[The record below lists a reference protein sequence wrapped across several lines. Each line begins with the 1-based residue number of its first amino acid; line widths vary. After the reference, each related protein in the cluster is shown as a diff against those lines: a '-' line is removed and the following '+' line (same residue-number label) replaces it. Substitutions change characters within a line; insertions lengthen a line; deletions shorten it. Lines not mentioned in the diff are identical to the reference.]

1 MKLMVCTLQR
11 HAPNPHSCGNGG
23 GEEIAAQ
30 LEREIAESGLLVQVE
45 RMSCLGMC
53 LKGPNV
59 QLQPEWRNWHA
70 VHLGQVGEIVAC
82 LKQHDE
88 KL

>member
-23 GEEIAAQ
+23 GVEIAAQ

-45 RMSCLGMC
+45 RIACLGMC

-59 QLQPEWRNWHA
+59 QLLPEGRNWHA
-70 VHLGQVGEIVAC
+70 VHLGHVGEIVAC
-82 LKQHDE
+82 LKQRDA